1 MGSSANHQPMPPTD
15 EALVGTILD
24 HQYQLTAVLGKGG
37 QACVYKAMS
46 VHLQEPVAVK
56 VWHREFASDPGKL
69 EKFREEARIA
79 ARLEHRNIARIRAM
93 GVDGIHAYLV
103 MEYMAG
109 TSLEMALQKDGPM
122 QPADFLNVFRQ
133 VCNGLRFAHEQQIL
147 HRDLKPSNIMLVQES
162 NTSSAVAKLV
172 DFGMARVLDAGV
184 AMQMTLTRN
193 GHVTAT
199 PAYMSPEQCKQ
210 LPLDVRSDIY
220 SLGCTMFEA
229 LVGHPPFVAE
239 TYFNVMSMHVDTT
252 AQFPDHIIP
261 LPGIQHVVLK
271 CLAKE
276 PNDRYNTVDEVLDA
290 LNTIALEDEQPN
302 ATSDKTKI
310 VLLILLFGL
319 TLLVAGGLKI
329 YMLPQL
335 KASPPEVPSGK
346 SKRDSTSQRRVS
358 TVVNFEEQ
366 VLAAGKLEDLEPR
379 KALALYRKLITQI
392 KTSEGPGR
400 LLNLYTKC
408 SVIESKPGLL
418 DDARNDLRH
427 AKAITGIE
435 TLDPI
440 IAAIPIART
449 EATYLNQIRDYNGAV
464 LQLKKALKS
473 LDSSALTQTDPAMV
487 AHTRAS
493 LLQGLAE
500 MRNNQGNLTGAIQA
514 SRASLAI
521 PTGTL
526 DERGYKCG
534 WLAEI
539 ADRAAN
545 TKTFDYAMKLHRQLC
560 GKSSNGSC
568 GPNTADCFYY
578 AAEQLFLRK
587 KLRRSLQLAEVANAE
602 YSHLASPQP
611 KHVYCLTLL
620 AALQIHY
627 KNYEA
632 ANAYLKQTQSLNSK
646 ASADLI
652 QEQQA
657 LWKILKKVK
666 RL

>member
-147 HRDLKPSNIMLVQES
+147 HRDLKPSNI
-162 NTSSAVAKLV
+162 
-172 DFGMARVLDAGV
+172 
-184 AMQMTLTRN
+184 
-193 GHVTAT
+193 
-199 PAYMSPEQCKQ
+199 
-210 LPLDVRSDIY
+210 
-220 SLGCTMFEA
+220 
-229 LVGHPPFVAE
+229 
-239 TYFNVMSMHVDTT
+239 
-252 AQFPDHIIP
+252 
-261 LPGIQHVVLK
+261 
-271 CLAKE
+271 
-276 PNDRYNTVDEVLDA
+276 
-290 LNTIALEDEQPN
+290 
-302 ATSDKTKI
+302 
-310 VLLILLFGL
+310 
-319 TLLVAGGLKI
+319 
-329 YMLPQL
+329 
-335 KASPPEVPSGK
+335 
-346 SKRDSTSQRRVS
+346 
-358 TVVNFEEQ
+358 
-366 VLAAGKLEDLEPR
+366 
-379 KALALYRKLITQI
+379 
-392 KTSEGPGR
+392 
-400 LLNLYTKC
+400 
-408 SVIESKPGLL
+408 
-418 DDARNDLRH
+418 
-427 AKAITGIE
+427 
-435 TLDPI
+435 I

-526 DERGYKCG
+526 DERTSADG
-534 WLAEI
+534 W
-539 ADRAAN
+539 R
-545 TKTFDYAMKLHRQLC
+545 KL
-560 GKSSNGSC
+560 
-568 GPNTADCFYY
+568 PT
-578 AAEQLFLRK
+578 EQ
-587 KLRRSLQLAEVANAE
+587 
-602 YSHLASPQP
+602 
-611 KHVYCLTLL
+611 
-620 AALQIHY
+620 
-627 KNYEA
+627 
-632 ANAYLKQTQSLNSK
+632 QTQRPSTML
-646 ASADLI
+646 
-652 QEQQA
+652 
-657 LWKILKKVK
+657 
-666 RL
+666 